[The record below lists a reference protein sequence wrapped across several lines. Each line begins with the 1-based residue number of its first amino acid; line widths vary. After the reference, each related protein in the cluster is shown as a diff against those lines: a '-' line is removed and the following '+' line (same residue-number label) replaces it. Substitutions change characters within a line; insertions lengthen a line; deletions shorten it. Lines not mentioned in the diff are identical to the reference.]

1 MHTLRPLIVLSTTA
15 VLLAGGLPAPLAAAH
30 AHNTNRDTSKPPI
43 KGAPEGWATW
53 APREEIAPRFYVNHD
68 SKVGTPSLGIQS
80 NSELAVGAWRRKIE
94 GIEGGK
100 TYRFTV
106 NFKAT
111 GVSDPRRQLSARV
124 TWLDDRGQAARPP
137 DYAIDTCVRAKP
149 NRMEHVCEAPDNA
162 RAALVDLQLAWT
174 PPGGS
179 VVWSEPKLVAQTAT
193 PHRIVRA
200 VAINHRPRDTASA
213 AASVEEFCRVA
224 SGCAARKPDLICLP
238 EGITVVGTGK
248 SYAEVAEL
256 VPGPTTRR
264 LGDLARELRSY
275 VVAGLYERVGTAV
288 YNTAVLLDRG
298 GKLVGS
304 YRKTHLP
311 REEVDGG
318 ITPGNTYPVFDTDF
332 GKVGLIICWD
342 VQFPEPARAMAL
354 KGAEVLVLPIWGGS
368 EILTRAR
375 AQENHVFLL
384 ASSYDMKT
392 MIVDPKGDIQA
403 EATGKAQVAFAELDL
418 DRKIVQPWLGDM
430 KVRTWKERRPDIPVQ
445 P

>member
-1 MHTLRPLIVLSTTA
+1 MDITRALTLALTAA
-15 VLLAGGLPAPLAAAH
+15 VLFAPELPARAQQSAREVAKPL
-30 AHNTNRDTSKPPI
+30 I
-43 KGAPEGWATW
+43 KGAPEGWSTW
-53 APREEIAPRFYVNHD
+53 SPRPEIAPRFYVDHGRKGNI
-68 SKVGTPSLGIQS
+68 PALGIQS
-80 NSELAVGAWRRKIE
+80 NGELAVGVWRRKFE

-100 TYRFTV
+100 TYRLTV
-106 NFKAT
+106 NFDAAN
-111 GVSDPRRQLSARV
+111 VPDPRRQLSARI
-124 TWLDDRGQAARPP
+124 TWLDARGQAARPP
-137 DYAIDTCVRAKP
+137 DYAIDTGTRGMSQ
-149 NRMEHVCEAPDNA
+149 RMEHLCEAPENA
-162 RAALVDLQLAWT
+162 RAALLELQLAGV

-179 VVWSEPKLVAQTAT
+179 VVWSEPKLVAETAV

-200 VAINHRPRDTASA
+200 VAINLRPRDTASA

-224 SGCAARKPDLICLP
+224 SGCAPRKPDLICLP

-248 SYAEVAEL
+248 SYAEVAEP

-275 VVAGLYERVGTAV
+275 VVAGLYERVGPAV

-318 ITPGNTYPVFDTDF
+318 ITPGKTYPVFDTDF

-354 KGAEVLVLPIWGGS
+354 KGAEILLLPIWGGS

-403 EATGKAQVAFAELDL
+403 EATGKQQVAFAELDL

-430 KVRTWKERRPDIPVQ
+430 KVRTWKERRPDIPLQ